1 MSEKELTIYTIGHST
16 RLLEDFIWILKKYGI
31 TMVVDVRTVP
41 RSAFNPQ
48 FNIDSLPESLKA
60 AGIGYEHMRGLGG
73 LRHPKKDS
81 PNVGWQN
88 YSFRGFADYMLTEE
102 FHENLE
108 KLIALGGEG
117 KIAVMCAEAVPFRC
131 HRSLIADAL
140 VVRGIHVMHI
150 ISEKKS
156 QEHKLNPMASVE
168 DANIIYAAEAAEK
181 TK

>member
-1 MSEKELTIYTIGHST
+1 MTIEEITIYTIGHST

-31 TMVVDVRTVP
+31 TTVADVRTVP

-48 FNIDSLPESLKA
+48 FNIDSLPASLKA
-60 AGIGYEHMRGLGG
+60 AGIGYEHIRGLGG

-81 PNVGWQN
+81 PNTGWQN
-88 YSFRGFADYMLTEE
+88 YSFRGFADYMLTAD

-108 KLIALGGEG
+108 KLIALGREG
-117 KIAVMCAEAVPFRC
+117 KVAVMCAEAVPFRC

-140 VVRGIHVMHI
+140 VVRGIKVMHI
-150 ISEKKS
+150 MSEKKA
-156 QEHKLNPMASVE
+156 QEHKLNPMATVE
-168 DANIIYAAEAAEK
+168 TGNIIYAGQTAEK